1 MASACVNIGRCD
13 VVEALVI
20 SLMIVVPDEGGNE
33 RFEIIWQEVVF
44 QQNSV
49 LQRLMPSFNL
59 ALCLRMIGRPAC
71 VRHAFVFQ
79 ILGQISGDIAW
90 TIV

>member
-1 MASACVNIGRCD
+1 MAPACVDVCGCD
-13 VVEALVI
+13 VVQALVI
-20 SLMIVVPDEGGNE
+20 SLMVVMANEGGNV
-33 RFEIIWQEVVF
+33 RLKITRQGVVL
-44 QQNSV
+44 QQNAV
-49 LQRLMPSFNL
+49 LQGLLPSLNL
-59 ALCLRMIGRPAC
+59 ALRLRVTGRAAC